1 MQVDVTYQGQVKFEA
16 TSRGH
21 RILTDQPLDNGG
33 QDEGMTPPEWFLA
46 SLGSCIG
53 FYAVKY
59 LEARDLDTQGLSIS
73 VTAQKTPSA
82 PIYLDPIEVQIHVPI
97 PLEQR
102 HQQGLMKAADACLI
116 HNTLTQHPTV
126 VTRLCLPTSSASS
139 SMP

>member
-1 MQVDVTYQGQVKFEA
+1 MHVDVTYQGQVKFEA

-21 RILTDQPLDNGG
+21 RILTDQPLENGG

-46 SLGSCIG
+46 SLGSCVG

-59 LEARDLDTQGLSIS
+59 LEARHLETTGLSIS
-73 VTAQKTPSA
+73 VTAQKTSGT
-82 PIYLDPIEVQIHVPI
+82 PIYLDPIDIQIHVPI

-102 HQQGLMKAADACLI
+102 HQQGLIKAADACLI

-126 VTRLCLPTSSASS
+126 VTHLMLSTSSATS
-139 SMP
+139 SMS

>member
-1 MQVDVTYQGQVKFEA
+1 MHVDVIYQGQVKFEA
-16 TSRGH
+16 SSRGH
-21 RILTDQPLDNGG
+21 KILTDQPLDNGG

-59 LEARDLDTQGLSIS
+59 LEARHLETTGLSIS
-73 VTAQKTPSA
+73 VTAQKTTSA
-82 PIYLDPIEVQIHVPI
+82 PIYLDPIEIQIHVPI

-102 HQQGLMKAADACLI
+102 HQQGLIKAADACLI

-126 VTRLCLPTSSASS
+126 VTHLRLPTSSATS
-139 SMP
+139 SMS